1 MSTKIDDLPG
11 PIPQEV
17 QQEIQQLQQNTAT
30 EIQELPSNIKV
41 NVKKR
46 VHFAD
51 EKLTLSS
58 FLNEE
63 NLMFFGFL
71 FIATLPS
78 VTSYVHKVPIIGAYA
93 SGDLMTGALKAALL
107 LILFLLAKIYLL
119 PKIKF

>member
-17 QQEIQQLQQNTAT
+17 QHEIQQLQQTSAT

-51 EKLTLSS
+51 EQFTLSS

-63 NLMFFGFL
+63 NLLIYGFL

-78 VTSYVHKVPIIGAYA
+78 ITGYVHKLPIIGMYA
-93 SGDLMTGALKAALL
+93 SGDLMTGILKAAILL
-107 LILFLLAKIYLL
+107 VLFVLAKIYLL
-119 PKIKF
+119 PKLKF